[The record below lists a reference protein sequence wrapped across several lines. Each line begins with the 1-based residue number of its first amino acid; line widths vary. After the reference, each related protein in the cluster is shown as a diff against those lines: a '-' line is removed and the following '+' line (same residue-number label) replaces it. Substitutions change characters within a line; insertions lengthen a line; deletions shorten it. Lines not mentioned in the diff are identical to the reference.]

1 MAKELIY
8 LGRDDDC
15 VRLALADLEDL
26 SVRTVPV
33 KKVLRTELNKLRAE
47 GLQITGYVESDTQAQ
62 VTADTFVYVAEVIV
76 EAKTGYSVTRD
87 STEKQRVRVFI
98 SGDGRLRCVHPSIY
112 NKFSAARTLILRQ
125 RVKKLAP
132 ELLSKVHWEGDFEL
146 FQKDFGLREDDLYT
160 EEYVSQY
167 MLGFGLYSSR
177 GGFGYLYFYPTIPD
191 YTVDQP
197 FRVNIPKMVLSV
209 QHNFVLDSAVLNI
222 RELHCVKRGYMESPC
237 WSTVETLYANDKT
250 SVHLTNIDVKR
261 IVGEPITEV
270 GSRGKIGQ
278 VCSGVVRGIPNYYP
292 DLFKDAGLVRVA
304 DSFRDGVIEGDVVI
318 PEDAEF
324 YNCFEN
330 MTIKGNVICKKG
342 AVLDSCFNTC
352 KCENVFVEGDS
363 DAKPWYKATI
373 YASFYDTAITG
384 NVDVSNTKRISHSFT
399 GDIGGAVHFCPNLT
413 ELSQN
418 CFTSYRDK
426 RFTIKAP
433 AEKPFHAGLQNKQA
447 VLVVTGDKGSFGG
460 VDVAELIWNTQTKKL
475 PTKVFAGAKVLP
487 TNQLLSV
494 EETAEDAFVGYRG
507 NFLDFRMFPNLKVI
521 APKTVQECE
530 LLSAVIVDGKVKLSP
545 TSFTRCPKLAHFYIG
560 DEVTGITASVFN
572 NIAPQV
578 HIYYG
583 NNKAVE
589 RLARIPRF
597 VLHPN
602 SKPEDALAHLEKRA
616 EMLETVEVIAT
627 FAAFDGINDRVNNDA
642 KLIAQ
647 AVVLAMS
654 EIGMCSDLATRYP
667 VIPKCAKATHEL
679 DWVATAPRNLNYSD
693 DAKRE
698 ELVRL
703 LVAMATLTYPFC
715 DEVLNFAGSKGETV
729 LESTKYAFIRSGFT
743 VSGVINWAY
752 VVVDKATDT
761 IIHAFTFGGGRDELA
776 EINKYLPYALTG
788 DPCALLRYVE
798 DTELVS
804 WRNGLFDDRLYTK
817 IKAAVCNSWLPFG
830 SYKAGSR
837 VVVYG
842 VDLYSGDFVCFPYL
856 SKTRIVAGT
865 ISPNGLHEWWSA
877 RLHLKGIRCAGD
889 TSTLI
894 PLIAGGADE
903 NLARYNKSSKLKKD
917 TAVDTGRIPFAES
930 PEGAQTLLLAFTQG
944 KADATVKTISDLLVK
959 SELYQ
964 KDNRLPFTAYFNYR
978 SQEHTVQLADGK
990 MTLYD
995 FGKIQYSAAEVYN
1008 AVNNT
1013 SQWYVGVARVE
1024 YIKALLNKI
1033 YQSAGN
1039 PVDIDRNIFH
1049 YTVNERFMELDIL
1062 PLTGKFNRD
1071 WIFPNY
1077 NRRMKLVDT
1086 SAVWLGV
1093 SPVSFKACLYF
1104 QKTTRLSTYPE
1115 KNQLKSIMFWFN
1127 SLKSAYKAAGEL
1139 GFSPFAGITDT
1150 NTRKGLYRHLRADG
1164 FGAANSDIIR
1174 NTIRAIREGRP
1185 DGYILNDDKCS
1196 QVLFDLACKQP
1207 KNI

>member
-8 LGRDDDC
+8 LGRDGDC
-15 VRLALADLEDL
+15 VRLALADLDDL

-33 KKVLRTELNKLRAE
+33 KKVLRTEMNKLRAE
-47 GLQITGYVESDTQAQ
+47 GLQITGYVESDTQTQ
-62 VTADTFVYVAEVIV
+62 VTDDTFVCVAEVIV
-76 EAKTGYSVTRD
+76 EAKTGYLTAGD
-87 STEKQRVRVFI
+87 ATEKQRVRVFI
-98 SGDGRLRCVHPSIY
+98 SGDGRLRCVHPSIFK
-112 NKFSAARTLILRQ
+112 KFSAARTLILRQ

-146 FQKDFGLREDDLYT
+146 FQKDFGLREEDLYT
-160 EEYVSQY
+160 EEYMSQY

-197 FRVNIPKMVLSV
+197 FRVNVPKMFLSA
-209 QHNFVLDSAVLNI
+209 QLNFALESAVLNI
-222 RELHCVKRGYMESPC
+222 RELHCAMRGYMESPC

-250 SVHLTNIDVKR
+250 SVKLTNIDVKR
-261 IVGEPITEV
+261 IVGEPIIKV

-278 VCSGVVRGIPNYYP
+278 VCSGVVRGLTNYYP
-292 DLFKDAGLVRVA
+292 DLFKDAGLVRVE

-342 AVLDSCFNTC
+342 AVLDYCFNTC

-373 YASFYDTAITG
+373 DASFHDTTITG

-399 GDIGGAVHFCPNLT
+399 GDIGGVVHFCPNLT

-426 RFTIKAP
+426 RFTINAP

-447 VLVVTGDKGSFGG
+447 VLVVTGDKGSFKG
-460 VDVAELIWNTQTKKL
+460 VEVAELIWNTQIKKL
-475 PTKVFAGAKVLP
+475 PTKVFEDAKVLP
-487 TNQLLSV
+487 ANQLLSV
-494 EETAEDAFVGYRG
+494 EETAEDAFVRYRG
-507 NFLDFRMFPNLKVI
+507 DSLDFRMFPNLKVI

-545 TSFTRCPKLAHFYIG
+545 TAFNRCPKLAHFYIG
-560 DEVTGITASVFN
+560 DEVTGVTASVFN
-572 NIAPQV
+572 NVAPQV
-578 HIYYG
+578 HIYYS

-602 SKPEDALAHLEKRA
+602 SKPEDALAHLEERD
-616 EMLETVEVIAT
+616 EMLETVEVVAT
-627 FAAFDGINDRVNNDA
+627 FAAIDGVNDRASDDK

-654 EIGMCSDLATRYP
+654 ETGMCSDLATRYP
-667 VIPKCAKATHEL
+667 VIPKCAKAIHEL
-679 DWVATAPRNLNYSD
+679 DWVATAPRNLNYPD

-715 DEVLNFAGSKGETV
+715 DEVLDFAGSKGETV
-729 LESTKYAFIRSGFT
+729 LESDKYAFIRSGFT
-743 VSGVINWAY
+743 VSGVNNWAY
-752 VVVDKATDT
+752 VVVDKDKDT

-776 EINKYLPYALTG
+776 EISEYLPYALTG

-804 WRNGLFDDRLYTK
+804 WYNWLFDERTYTK

-830 SYKAGSR
+830 SYKAGSK
-837 VVVYG
+837 VALYG

-856 SKTRIVAGT
+856 SKSRIVAGT
-865 ISPNGLHEWWSA
+865 ISPDELHEWWFT
-877 RLHLKGIRCAGD
+877 RLHPKGIRCAGD

-894 PLIAGGADE
+894 PYIAGGADE
-903 NLARYNKSSKLKKD
+903 ILARYKKSSKLKKV
-917 TAVDTGRIPFAES
+917 TAVDTGRIPLAEN
-930 PEGAQTLLLAFTQG
+930 PEGAQTLLLAFTRG
-944 KADATVKTISDLLVK
+944 KTDATVKTISDLLVK

-964 KDNRLPFTAYFNYR
+964 KDNRLPTTMYFKYR
-978 SQEHTVQLADGK
+978 SQKHTVQLADGK

-1008 AVNNT
+1008 AVKNT

-1062 PLTGKFNRD
+1062 PLTGKFD
-1071 WIFPNY
+1071 SEWIFPNSSWL
-1077 NRRMKLVDT
+1077 MKQFDT
-1086 SAVWLGV
+1086 STVWLGV

-1104 QKTTRLSTYPE
+1104 QKTTKPSTYPE
-1115 KNQLKSIMFWFN
+1115 KNQPKSIMFWFN

-1139 GFSPFAGITDT
+1139 GFSPFSGITDT
-1150 NTRKGLYRHLRADG
+1150 NSRYGLYKHLRADG

-1174 NTIRAIREGRP
+1174 NTIRAIRVGRP
-1185 DGYILNDDKCS
+1185 DGYILNDDRCS